1 MSYARSF
8 VGTPKEKE
16 LVDNSEFLK
25 LLVFHLCHT
34 LAMN

>member
-8 VGTPKEKE
+8 AGTPKEKK

-25 LLVFHLCHT
+25 LLVFT
-34 LAMN
+34 RVFYSNE